1 MSNFNDLY
9 DHVAADRSRAM
20 QLLGIQDIRRKA
32 VAELLAAGAYT
43 EPDNI
48 DDMTVTQK
56 RAAIRTVVRKVV
68 WDGKVAHVVLFGS
81 PEDKIDWTTFPVDPE
96 EDENDPEGG
105 GDGSDSPSGV
115 RSGEDS
121 KRDPDAVPAGAQ
133 ERADRLLTGNLGGR
147 RGLGADLSGRDTGRL
162 LHGGM
167 L

>member
-1 MSNFNDLY
+1 M
-9 DHVAADRSRAM
+9 R
-20 QLLGIQDIRRKA
+20 QLLT
-32 VAELLAAGAYT
+32 VFH
-43 EPDNI
+43 DNI

-81 PEDKIDWTTFPVDPE
+81 SKDEIDWSTFPVDPE
-96 EDENDPEGG
+96 DDDNDPEGG

-147 RGLGADLSGRDTGRL
+147 RGLGADLSGCDTGRL